1 MVVPIDYLF
10 AVGRVGRLSTARK
23 FGFATPADVDRVD
36 LSMTG
41 GITFRHHVGDLL
53 AVGRVGR
60 SGFVRVVVGEFGLT
74 SPADSDR
81 VDLCVGSLDFD
92 VGDPLGAGRV
102 GRAVVVPIVVRH
114 LALGL
119 AAGVDGVDLVVVPV
133 VARIGDPTVFARKG
147 SLRLL

>member
-10 AVGRVGRLSTARK
+10 AVGRVGRLSAARK

-53 AVGRVGR
+53 AVGRVAR

-74 SPADSDR
+74 SPTDFDR
-81 VDLCVGSLDFD
+81 VDLVVVSIELH

-102 GRAVVVPIVVRH
+102 GRAVVVPIVVCH
-114 LALGL
+114 LALSP

-133 VARIGDPTVFARKG
+133 VGRIGYPAVLAGKG
-147 SLRLL
+147 SFRLL